1 MRAPPLTEDSLLRDE
16 IPALANIFN
25 LAGCNN
31 GNQKRVS
38 AGGMT
43 ETLLGG

>member
-16 IPALANIFN
+16 IPALTNILN

-31 GNQKRVS
+31 GNQKKSLSR
-38 AGGMT
+38 GHD
-43 ETLLGG
+43 

>member
-16 IPALANIFN
+16 IPALTNISN

-31 GNQKRVS
+31 SDQKKSLSR
-38 AGGMT
+38 GRD
-43 ETLLGG
+43 